1 MLDWGFSLLGQR
13 IMLQLAQAILTDFRK
28 EENLMKYDFW
38 YSYVFAALWGHSVLV
53 SNLRIFE
60 ALELVKGFS
69 DLAESVF
76 IFWEVW
82 KES

>member
-28 EENLMKYDFW
+28 EKSNENLMKYDFW
-38 YSYVFAALWGHSVLV
+38 YSYVIVALWGHSVLV

-60 ALELVKGFS
+60 ALELV
-69 DLAESVF
+69 
-76 IFWEVW
+76 
-82 KES
+82 